1 MKQPLVILNQL
12 FELEQKLKLE
22 QLEEKVARNLQR
34 IWNAWEEEGYL
45 CKNPIHENYSDTRTD
60 VEATIIGQEAKHMV
74 ITQVIKPII
83 FKKEQQE
90 LTLLQKGV
98 VMVER
103 K

>member
-12 FELEQKLKLE
+12 FELEQKLKQE
-22 QLEEKVARNLQR
+22 NLEEKVARNLKR
-34 IWNAWEEEGYL
+34 IWNAWEEEGYV
-45 CKNPIHENYSDTRTD
+45 CKNPLHEHYAATRAD
-60 VEATIIGQEAKHMV
+60 VEATIIGQEANHMV